1 VNEEEIGSR
10 TSACAVGVSV
20 TSSPSSTTVGLAALT
35 RGRVSPSTIPP
46 PMSSRHETYGVLPE
60 KLMSG
65 RVELLTPVEIGAPP
79 LATSKCALVPV
90 PTSRET
96 NTWSTPATCSSQATH
111 GTAATPGLIVP
122 AATRGSSALAA
133 GSEFNEQRASL
144 AADSP
149 QPPNP
154 FVPFASSVA
163 LS

>member
-1 VNEEEIGSR
+1 VNDEEIGSR
-10 TSACAVGVSV
+10 TSACAVGVSA
-20 TSSPSSTTVGLAALT
+20 TSSPSSTNVGLAALT
-35 RGRVSPSTIPP
+35 KWPVKPFTIPP

-65 RVELLTPVEIGAPP
+65 GVERLAPVEIAAPP
-79 LATSKCALVPV
+79 LAISKCAPAPA

-96 NTWSTPATCSSQATH
+96 NTWSPPATCSSQATH
-111 GTAATPGLIVP
+111 GTVAAPGLIVP
-122 AATRGSSALAA
+122 AAPRGSSALAA
-133 GSEFNEQRASL
+133 GAEFSEQRPSL

-154 FVPFASSVA
+154 FVPLVSSVA